1 MKKTIKPTLALSAL
15 ILFLFSVNAAVCPSF
30 GGARGN
36 EWDALF
42 NVPPFHEVASNDD
55 AGGAGSGA
63 FMDNDPGGN
72 DNGGRAGPGAP
83 MNNEMSGNDN
93 GGHAGA
99 QIPAVSAGTKD
110 CASRDSLPLL
120 SALLALLCVYA
131 ALRVARR
138 HGKSFLHIRHKLAYA
153 KLIESMRKVVTKF

>member
-1 MKKTIKPTLALSAL
+1 MKKIIKPALALSAL
-15 ILFLFSVNAAVCPSF
+15 ILFLISANAAVRPLF

-42 NVPPFHEVASNDD
+42 HVPPFREVAVNDD
-55 AGGAGSGA
+55 AGGAALGA
-63 FMDNDPGGN
+63 LMSNDPGGN
-72 DNGGRAGPGAP
+72 DSGGRAG
-83 MNNEMSGNDN
+83 
-93 GGHAGA
+93 A
-99 QIPAVSAGTKD
+99 QNLTAAANIKD

-120 SALLALLCVYA
+120 SALLALLFIYA

-138 HGKSFLHIRHKLAYA
+138 HGWPFLSIKYNHIYA